1 MEKSKYLRSILS
13 LQEIYRSKIIPDKEE
28 DGELIL
34 IKSFLLRSRAD
45 AVQLYRPFLF
55 QSGKEE
61 LCSKVV
67 FERDIKNK

>member
-55 QSGKEE
+55 QSGKE
-61 LCSKVV
+61 VV
-67 FERDIKNK
+67 QGLYKSHLERTRG